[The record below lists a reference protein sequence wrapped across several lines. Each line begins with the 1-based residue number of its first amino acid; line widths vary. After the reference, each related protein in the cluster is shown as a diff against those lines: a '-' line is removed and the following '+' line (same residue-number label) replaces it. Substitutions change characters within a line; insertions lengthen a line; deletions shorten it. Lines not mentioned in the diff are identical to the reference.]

1 MEWMN
6 ASLLP
11 SIRKEMDDTFKMFVV
26 CTCGARNLEDTE
38 VLLHV
43 ALFKGK

>member
-11 SIRKEMDDTFKMFVV
+11 SIRTEMDDTFKMFVV
-26 CTCGARNLEDTE
+26 CTYGTRITGDK
-38 VLLHV
+38 VFV
-43 ALFKGK
+43 AYCII